1 MVFVDLKIIPA
12 AAEVASADINVNND
26 QVERSLI
33 QANERMLSVI
43 EGKGSTYF
51 EERSFR
57 GLQPAVAAVDLNME
71 IVRGQFGTAISYVHN
86 S

>member
-1 MVFVDLKIIPA
+1 MKINPA
-12 AAEVASADINVNND
+12 TEVATAETNVTNNLA
-26 QVERSLI
+26 ELSLI

-51 EERSFR
+51 GERSFR
-57 GLQPAVAAVDLNME
+57 GLQPAVAAVDLNMD
-71 IVRGQFGTAISYVHN
+71 IVRGQFGTATSYVHN